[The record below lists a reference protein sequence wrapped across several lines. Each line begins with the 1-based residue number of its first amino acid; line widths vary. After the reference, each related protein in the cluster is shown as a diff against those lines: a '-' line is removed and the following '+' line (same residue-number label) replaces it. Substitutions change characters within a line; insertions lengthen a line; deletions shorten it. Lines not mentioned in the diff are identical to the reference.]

1 MNVSYTND
9 TAGLNLRGLMDLLS
23 DNHSEI
29 TNEAARISA
38 FLLDPTKN
46 TITRASMSKYSL
58 AELGEALVEQSLRC
72 LRARDEIDQIRNNLK
87 VS

>member
-1 MNVSYTND
+1 MPQTND
-9 TAGLNLRGLMDLLS
+9 TACRHLKSQMDLLS

-29 TNEAARISA
+29 TSKAARISA
-38 FLLDPTKN
+38 FLMSDKN
-46 TITRASMSKYSL
+46 TITRASMSKRSL

-72 LRARDEIDQIRNNLK
+72 LRARDEIDQIKNNLK